1 MGLRLVL
8 LGPPGSGKGTM
19 AHLLEE
25 RLKVR
30 HISTGDLFRRE
41 IQRRSTL
48 GRAVQ
53 RYVSSGRLVP
63 DDLVVRVMTGQ
74 LSARL
79 LSLGLVLDGFPRTV
93 GQAEGLDRFLNR
105 VRRPLQAAVYL
116 ECPQRVLV
124 SRLAGRRVCSRCGTN
139 YHIRNIPPRRAG
151 VCDRC
156 GGTLGIRKDDR
167 VQTIRKRLRIDR
179 GEATPLLAHY
189 RKQRKLFRLNGSGSS
204 DQGLQRL
211 LRLIRQHRW
220 LGTPHSASSDG
231 RPRRTRG

>member
-1 MGLRLVL
+1 
-8 LGPPGSGKGTM
+8 M

-41 IQRRSTL
+41 IHRRSAL

-74 LSARL
+74 LNTRL
-79 LSLGLVLDGFPRTV
+79 LGRGLVLDGFPRTI

-105 VRRPLQAAVYL
+105 LRRSLQAAVYL

-124 SRLAGRRVCSRCGTN
+124 SRLAGRRVCSRCGAN

-156 GGTLGIRKDDR
+156 GGTLVIRKDDR

-179 GEATPLLAHY
+179 AEATPLLAHY
-189 RKQRKLFRLNGSGSS
+189 RKQRKLFRLNGNGSS
-204 DQGLQRL
+204 EQALQRL
-211 LRLIRQHRW
+211 LGLIRQRRW
-220 LGTPHSASSDG
+220 LGKPDRAVRSAGKGGHRDD
-231 RPRRTRG
+231 